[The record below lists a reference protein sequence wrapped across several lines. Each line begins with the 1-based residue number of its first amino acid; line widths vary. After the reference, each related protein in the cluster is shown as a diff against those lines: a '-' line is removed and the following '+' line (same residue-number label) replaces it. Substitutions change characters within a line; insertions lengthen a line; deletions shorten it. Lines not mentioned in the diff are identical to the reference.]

1 MASRRCG
8 RRRSIRSAVRTT
20 PRCRRRARS
29 ACPPAWISEPTFPTA
44 HHGDCRMN
52 RAWKGLAAFVA
63 SVGLGGAMAQ
73 QAAPAAA
80 ASAPVA
86 TEVPPAAAAPAL
98 TSQDLGSFFDGLLPY
113 ALRRNDIAG

>member
-1 MASRRCG
+1 
-8 RRRSIRSAVRTT
+8 
-20 PRCRRRARS
+20 
-29 ACPPAWISEPTFPTA
+29 
-44 HHGDCRMN
+44 MN

-86 TEVPPAAAAPAL
+86 TEVPPAL
-98 TSQDLGSFFDGLLPY
+98 TPQDLGSFFDGLLPY
-113 ALRRNDIAG
+113 ALRRNDIAGGVVAVVKDGQVLFARG